1 MNKIEKLIEELCP
14 TGVPFLPISE
24 LCTTFSGGFIKK
36 TKQDVNF
43 EYPVYN
49 GGVGPTGYYNKFNS
63 PADSIAIS
71 GRGSI
76 GFVNWVST
84 KFWAGNSC
92 HVVKSNVSK
101 LSNKYLYYYLKH
113 SEQNLMALKNT
124 GSIPALNLG
133 PLISFLIPVPPIEI
147 QKEIVAILDKFS
159 ELEKEL
165 EKELEARKKQYSFY
179 RFKLVDD
186 NKSKTVKLKDITEAT
201 FWIMPSTPT
210 YDELEGIP
218 YITSKN
224 LSKGKIDYKGSKR
237 ISQKSYDEI
246 AKNRPIKQD
255 DLLIGMIG
263 TIGDIARVEKEDLPF
278 YGQNMYLIRFNQE
291 IIDINY
297 FLHYFDSELMKD
309 YFDSIKNNSAQ
320 GYLKAEHIDEI
331 QIPLPDL
338 NKQKEIATTL
348 DKYSDLIN
356 SISIGLPAELL
367 ARRQQYEYYREQLLT
382 FKELESV

>member
-1 MNKIEKLIEELCP
+1 MNKIEKLIEEICP

-133 PLISFLIPVPPIEI
+133 PLISFLIPVPPIEV
-147 QKEIVAILDKFS
+147 QQLIVSILDKFV
-159 ELEKEL
+159 EMDNLL
-165 EKELEARKKQYSFY
+165 NQELEARKKQYEFVIDRIFLNHSDLPKA
-179 RFKLVDD
+179 KL
-186 NKSKTVKLKDITEAT
+186 SSASDIGDGLHG
-201 FWIMPSTPT
+201 TPI
-210 YDELEGIP
+210 YDENAEYFFINGNNLNKGRVNVSENTKRVSEETFRSIKSNIVEGKTIL
-218 YITSKN
+218 
-224 LSKGKIDYKGSKR
+224 LSI
-237 ISQKSYDEI
+237 
-246 AKNRPIKQD
+246 N
-255 DLLIGMIG
+255 G
-263 TIGDIARVEKEDLPF
+263 TIGNVALYEGEPIALGKSVAFFTVDEKILVPR
-278 YGQNMYLIRFNQE
+278 YLY
-291 IIDINY
+291 Y
-297 FLHYFDSELMKD
+297 FLQSYQAREYFNHELTG
-309 YFDSIKNNSAQ
+309 STIKNL
-320 GYLKAEHIDEI
+320 GLKS
-331 QIPLPDL
+331 LRDL
-338 NKQKEIATTL
+338 NIALPTL
-348 DKYSDLIN
+348 QEQQAIADTLKSMELLIMSEN
-356 SISIGLPAELL
+356 FGLPAEIYD
-367 ARRQQYEYYREQLLT
+367 RKKQYEYYRRLLLT
-382 FKELESV
+382 FKNLESA